1 MLDARAS
8 SIEHLNHSAVGHRMK
23 NEEEKKKKKK
33 KKRRRRRNEKKKKK
47 KRSLKI

>member
-1 MLDARAS
+1 MYGLMLNTWGHQMTLE
-8 SIEHLNHSAVGHRMK
+8 IE
-23 NEEEKKKKKK
+23 KK